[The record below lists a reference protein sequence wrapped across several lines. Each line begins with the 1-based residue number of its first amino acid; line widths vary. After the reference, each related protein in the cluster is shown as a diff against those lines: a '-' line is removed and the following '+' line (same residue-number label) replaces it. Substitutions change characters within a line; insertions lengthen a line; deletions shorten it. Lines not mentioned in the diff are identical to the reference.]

1 MATPTTPRLALGR
14 PALAFGLLG
23 VFAFLSDTAFTW
35 WTFTRPSAPVRYVA
49 VSSTDGFDG
58 FEGFDGMQTVGGPL
72 LLIAGLSIGFA
83 VALLVVMLVHRLVV
97 TRRGRGGRAS

>member
-49 VSSTDGFDG
+49 VSSADGFDG
-58 FEGFDGMQTVGGPL
+58 FDGVQTVGGPL
-72 LLIAGLSIGFA
+72 LLIAVLSIGFA
-83 VALLVVMLVHRLVV
+83 VALLVAMLVHRLV
-97 TRRGRGGRAS
+97 RARPGRGGRAS

>member
-23 VFAFLSDTAFTW
+23 VFAFLSDTAFRW
-35 WTFTRPSAPVRYVA
+35 WTFTRPSAPVRYVVA
-49 VSSTDGFDG
+49 SSTDGFDG
-58 FEGFDGMQTVGGPL
+58 FDGVQTIGGPL
-72 LLIAGLSIGFA
+72 LLIALLSIGFA
-83 VALLVVMLVHRLVV
+83 VALLLAMVVHRLVV

>member
-14 PALAFGLLG
+14 PALAFGLVG

-35 WTFTRPSAPVRYVA
+35 WTFTRPSAPIRYVA

-58 FEGFDGMQTVGGPL
+58 FDGVQTVGGPL
-72 LLIAGLSIGFA
+72 LLIAVLSIGFA
-83 VALLVVMLVHRLVV
+83 VALLVVMLVHRLV
-97 TRRGRGGRAS
+97 RERPGRGGRAS

>member
-14 PALAFGLLG
+14 PALAFGLVG

-35 WTFTRPSAPVRYVA
+35 WTFTRPSAPIRYVA

-58 FEGFDGMQTVGGPL
+58 FDGVQTVGGPL

-83 VALLVVMLVHRLVV
+83 VALLVVMLVHRLV
-97 TRRGRGGRAS
+97 RARPGRGGRAS

>member
-23 VFAFLSDTAFTW
+23 VFAFLSDTAFRW

-58 FEGFDGMQTVGGPL
+58 FDGMQTVGGPL
-72 LLIAGLSIGFA
+72 LLIAVLSIGFA
-83 VALLVVMLVHRLVV
+83 VALLVVMLAHRLVSA
-97 TRRGRGGRAS
+97 RPGRGGRAS

>member
-49 VSSTDGFDG
+49 VSSADGFDG
-58 FEGFDGMQTVGGPL
+58 FDGVQTVGGPL
-72 LLIAGLSIGFA
+72 LLIAVLSIGFA
-83 VALLVVMLVHRLVV
+83 VALLVVMLVHRLVMA
-97 TRRGRGGRAS
+97 RPGRGGRAS

>member
-23 VFAFLSDTAFTW
+23 VFAFLSDTAFRW

-58 FEGFDGMQTVGGPL
+58 FDGMQTVGGPL
-72 LLIAGLSIGFA
+72 LLIAVLSIGFA
-83 VALLVVMLVHRLVV
+83 VALLVVMLVHRLVSA
-97 TRRGRGGRAS
+97 RLGRGGRAS

>member
-23 VFAFLSDTAFTW
+23 VFAFLSDTAFKW

-58 FEGFDGMQTVGGPL
+58 FDGMQTVGGTL
-72 LLIAGLSIGFA
+72 LLIAVLSIGFA
-83 VALLVVMLVHRLVV
+83 VALLVVMLARRLVSA
-97 TRRGRGGRAS
+97 RPGRGGRAS